1 MKVFRSIT
9 DLPSFKNAVVTIG
22 SFDGVHIG
30 HQKLLNRAKYLAEEI
45 GGEDIIV
52 TFHPHPRSII
62 YPKDNTLR
70 LLSTLDEN

>member
-1 MKVFRSIT
+1 MKVFRSIA

-45 GGEDIIV
+45 
-52 TFHPHPRSII
+52 
-62 YPKDNTLR
+62 
-70 LLSTLDEN
+70 